1 MDGCLWATLGSP
13 GRGEE
18 RSAPT
23 GRTRKANGQQ
33 RGETHTPRDG
43 TLKAMSTPPP
53 NTPNDQP
60 RKPQQQ
66 GQPQSPAPNPQQE
79 QQQGQ
84 PRPVPS
90 RYNAQYPGTQ
100 HPGALRPNAVRPGRN
115 PGKPPIDPLQRQRIL
130 LRTALALVA
139 SALLIFGA
147 SSFVLSPMPYFLGL
161 FLFALVGLGLNIW
174 AIVRTASARGPWIFY
189 VAASLSILYS
199 LMTVVGGI
207 GLAIMPGMQ
216 EYRECRTAALTST
229 DMYTCDQ
236 MFQNS
241 MDQFAGTGEPKNSG
255 GTAAASTS
263 SR

>member
-1 MDGCLWATLGSP
+1 MCCGSSERRSPARMGGCLWGTLGSP

-53 NTPNDQP
+53 NIPNDQP

-84 PRPVPS
+84 PQPAPS
-90 RYNAQYPGTQ
+90 KYNAQHPGAQYPGA
-100 HPGALRPNAVRPGRN
+100 PRPNAVRPGGN

-147 SSFVLSPMPYFLGL
+147 SSFVLSPMP
-161 FLFALVGLGLNIW
+161 
-174 AIVRTASARGPWIFY
+174 
-189 VAASLSILYS
+189 
-199 LMTVVGGI
+199 
-207 GLAIMPGMQ
+207 
-216 EYRECRTAALTST
+216 
-229 DMYTCDQ
+229 
-236 MFQNS
+236 
-241 MDQFAGTGEPKNSG
+241 
-255 GTAAASTS
+255 
-263 SR
+263 

>member
-1 MDGCLWATLGSP
+1 MGGCLWGTLGSP

-66 GQPQSPAPNPQQE
+66 GQPQPAP
-79 QQQGQ
+79 
-84 PRPVPS
+84 S
-90 RYNAQYPGTQ
+90 KYNAQ
-100 HPGALRPNAVRPGRN
+100 HPGAQYSGAPRPNAVRPGGN

-236 MFQNS
+236 MFQTS

-255 GTAAASTS
+255 GTAGASAS

>member
-1 MDGCLWATLGSP
+1 MGEGLAAVLGRS
-13 GRGEE
+13 GRPEE

-23 GRTRKANGQQ
+23 VRTRKANERR
-33 RGETHTPRDG
+33 RGGPYPRRDG

-60 RKPQQQ
+60 RNPQQQ
-66 GQPQSPAPNPQQE
+66 AQPQSPASDP
-79 QQQGQ
+79 QQGQ
-84 PRPVPS
+84 YQGQQTPG
-90 RYNAQYPGTQ
+90 RYSGQYPGAQYPGA
-100 HPGALRPNAVRPGRN
+100 PGAHQPGGN
-115 PGKPPIDPLQRQRIL
+115 PGKPPMDPLQRQRIL
-130 LRTALALVA
+130 LRAAMVLVV

-161 FLFALVGLGLNIW
+161 FLFALVGLGLNVW

-199 LMTVVGGI
+199 LMTVIGGI
-207 GLAIMPGMQ
+207 GLAVMPGMQ
-216 EYRECRTAALTST
+216 EYRECRTAALTGT

-236 MFQNS
+236 MLQNS
-241 MDQFAGTGEPKNSG
+241 MDSFAGTGS
-255 GTAAASTS
+255 TAGAS

>member
-1 MDGCLWATLGSP
+1 
-13 GRGEE
+13 
-18 RSAPT
+18 
-23 GRTRKANGQQ
+23 
-33 RGETHTPRDG
+33 
-43 TLKAMSTPPP
+43 MSTPPP
-53 NTPNDQP
+53 STPNDQP
-60 RKPQQQ
+60 RIPQQQ

-79 QQQGQ
+79 QQQEQQQGQ
-84 PRPVPS
+84 PQPAPS
-90 RYNAQYPGTQ
+90 KYNAQYPGAQ
-100 HPGALRPNAVRPGRN
+100 YPGAPRPNAVRPGGN

-216 EYRECRTAALTST
+216 EYRECRTTALTNT

-255 GTAAASTS
+255 GTAGASAS